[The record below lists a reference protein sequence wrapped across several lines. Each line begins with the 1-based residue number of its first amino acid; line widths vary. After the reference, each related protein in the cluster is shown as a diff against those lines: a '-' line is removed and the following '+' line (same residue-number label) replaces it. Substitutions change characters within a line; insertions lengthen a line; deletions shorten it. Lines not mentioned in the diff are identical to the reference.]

1 MFQAETS
8 APLQSIRS
16 SCDRCRLQKLKCTV
30 QAVEPDGRMVCER
43 CVRAKVPC
51 VFGRRRR
58 ASRPSESKKQQQQA
72 DKESNAA
79 TTSSTTPT
87 AAANLKRA
95 AAPTSVPLQLHTQHQ
110 HNQHQHQ
117 HAHHAHTHSHG
128 HGRFPSVDTGVL
140 TPPLSTIDPPFGLG
154 TPMET
159 LMDCDSEG
167 SAYFG
172 LPSRDT
178 PVSASTNF
186 PCSSSTCMD
195 VDVDSQSLSHQ
206 GVHSPYQISASASAS
221 GSMMDW
227 GWLDEN
233 PFSGTQQGSSAMDE
247 LYCLDPELLG
257 TTTTTSTDMSTPS
270 SGAPSLSMGSTP
282 TDYTQALASSS
293 SMLLEATANPNPDTP
308 LPTTTLSTTTTVD
321 STPSAPRRLPALI
334 AEMQQ
339 RLELLEHGGWLDP
352 PGPGSDDIS
361 HARSFDRYPI
371 GAVLRLTQEFG
382 ALTGEVWVAPSLSAG
397 CCNGSDR
404 CEKGDGQGQ
413 GPNVSTVLLVLG
425 GYVLLVRLH
434 ALVLA
439 HLHAHLE
446 RLPSPHSHGHAHSHS
461 PTLTP
466 DQDSPPSHQPPTT
479 PTGSKAMSMGVSMTM
494 TSTRLR
500 LADLLPHSSPPIV
513 PPEVSRIH
521 AALGMLLA
529 ALHGVEA
536 QLGRGGERVRGLVV
550 ALVSGSGSGSGLGGS
565 SGSEVEGFGVLG
577 GLEQGAL
584 QDGLGELGE
593 RVKLVKGLLREKM
606 GL

>member
-1 MFQAETS
+1 MFQTETS

-72 DKESNAA
+72 DKESNTA
-79 TTSSTTPT
+79 TTGSTTPS
-87 AAANLKRA
+87 AVNVKRA
-95 AAPTSVPLQLHTQHQ
+95 SAPTL
-110 HNQHQHQ
+110 
-117 HAHHAHTHSHG
+117 
-128 HGRFPSVDTGVL
+128 DTGVL
-140 TPPLSTIDPPFGLG
+140 TPPLSTIDPPFGLD

-172 LPSRDT
+172 LP
-178 PVSASTNF
+178 
-186 PCSSSTCMD
+186 
-195 VDVDSQSLSHQ
+195 LSHQ
-206 GVHSPYQISASASAS
+206 GLHSPYQVSASASTS
-221 GSMMDW
+221 GNMMDW

-233 PFSGTQQGSSAMDE
+233 PFSGTQHGSSAMDE

-257 TTTTTSTDMSTPS
+257 TTTTTGTDMSTPS

-282 TDYTQALASSS
+282 TDYTQALVSSS
-293 SMLLEATANPNPDTP
+293 ILLETSSTNPNPDTP

-404 CEKGDGQGQ
+404 CEKGDGLGQ

-446 RLPSPHSHGHAHSHS
+446 RLPSPHSHGHSHAHSHS

-466 DQDSPPSHQPPTT
+466 DQDSPPSHQAPTT
-479 PTGSKAMSMGVSMTM
+479 PTGSKAMSMG
-494 TSTRLR
+494 
-500 LADLLPHSSPPIV
+500 
-513 PPEVSRIH
+513 VSRIH

-550 ALVSGSGSGSGLGGS
+550 AL
-565 SGSEVEGFGVLG
+565 GFGVLG

-593 RVKLVKGLLREKM
+593 RVKLVKALLREKM